1 MDRLFI
7 NQLQEATDMIDLVLD
22 NVATICYDKEVDKKI
37 KPFSM
42 LYTMDV
48 LSLTFEQKEVK
59 VDKR

>member
-1 MDRLFI
+1 
-7 NQLQEATDMIDLVLD
+7 MIDLVLD
-22 NVATICYDKEVDKKI
+22 NVASISYDKEVNKKI

-48 LSLTFEQKEVK
+48 LRLTFEQKEVK

>member
-1 MDRLFI
+1 
-7 NQLQEATDMIDLVLD
+7 MIDLVLD
-22 NVATICYDKEVDKKI
+22 NVATICYDKEVDEKI

-48 LSLTFEQKEVK
+48 LRLTFEQKEVK